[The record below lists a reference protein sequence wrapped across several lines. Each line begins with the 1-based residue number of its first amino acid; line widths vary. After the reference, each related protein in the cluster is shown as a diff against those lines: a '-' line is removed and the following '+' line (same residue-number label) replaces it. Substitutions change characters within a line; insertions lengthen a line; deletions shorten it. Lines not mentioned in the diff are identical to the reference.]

1 MGSRTIKIGGYD
13 IPCSD
18 LDEDRK
24 QAIAR
29 HQYPGHNGADLEALG
44 WAPTEHKLRATF
56 TRANL
61 SDWEGVQALL
71 KNGANAV
78 LDHFDLGEIQVKIES
93 VSIKRDRRI
102 DTVEVEF
109 SVVEDGVDLPATQV
123 RPSASDVAASV
134 SQNLVDAAVA
144 STADQFLPGA
154 IPAPDLSDSNWLE
167 KLGDLGAKANALVG
181 ALHVGLGL
189 LDGKIAAFSYPVSS
203 ALNALSF
210 AADLP
215 SQFALRLAR
224 VLDLMQGKVDGSA
237 DPAASISRFLRD
249 ASDLADT
256 FRGGSTE
263 GTARIM
269 VAAQGARTV
278 AGLMATDE
286 DRLRAMRAY
295 ETATP
300 FDDRG
305 RWIAK
310 AAAPTQLPTTAT
322 QMALVVGQA
331 RQLIQ
336 AARPWMDDPY
346 SIDRLAVALQDQY
359 SDRLVEFE
367 QLREIVVAEPTPLH
381 LVCHRNGLPYNTA
394 ERVALLNPQIK
405 NPTFT
410 QGRILIYAA

>member
-1 MGSRTIKIGGYD
+1 MGSRTIKLGGYT

-29 HQYPGHNGADLEALG
+29 HKYPGHNGADLEALG
-44 WAPTEHKLRATF
+44 WEPTEHKLRATF
-56 TRANL
+56 TRTNIAE
-61 SDWEGVQALL
+61 WEGIQPLL
-71 KNGANAV
+71 KNGSNAV
-78 LDHFDLGEIQVKIES
+78 LEHFELGEIQVKIES
-93 VSIKRDRRI
+93 VNKKIDRRI
-102 DTVEVEF
+102 GTVEVEF

-134 SQNLVDAAVA
+134 VQDLVDAAVA

-154 IPAPDLSDSNWLE
+154 IPVPDLSDSNWLE
-167 KLGDLGAKANALVG
+167 KLGDLGSKANALVG
-181 ALHVGLGL
+181 ALHVGLGR

-237 DPAASISRFLRD
+237 DPAASVSRFLRD
-249 ASDLADT
+249 AADLADT
-256 FRGGSTE
+256 FRGGLLD

-269 VAAQGARTV
+269 AAVQGARTV
-278 AGLMATDE
+278 ARLMVNDE

-295 ETATP
+295 ETAAP
-300 FDDRG
+300 FDDGG
-305 RWIAK
+305 RWIAR
-310 AAAPTQLPTTAT
+310 ASSPTQIPTTAP

-336 AARPWMDDPY
+336 LARPWMDDPY
-346 SIDRLAVALQDQY
+346 IIDRIAVALQDQY
-359 SDRLVEFE
+359 DDRLVEFE
-367 QLREIVVAEPTPLH
+367 QLREIEVTEPTPLH